1 MKFRITY
8 LIVFVLLA
16 LGAYVLLVPGG
27 KIKFGNLIEV
37 ESNKSQSPATSAD
50 DQKKPLGDAQNASV
64 TGSGYAVNANNG
76 ASVHIGK

>member
-1 MKFRITY
+1 MKFRLTY

-27 KIKFGNLIEV
+27 KIKFGKLIEV
-37 ESNKSQSPATSAD
+37 ESNKSQSPVTSAD

-64 TGSGYAVNANNG
+64 TGSGSAVNANNG